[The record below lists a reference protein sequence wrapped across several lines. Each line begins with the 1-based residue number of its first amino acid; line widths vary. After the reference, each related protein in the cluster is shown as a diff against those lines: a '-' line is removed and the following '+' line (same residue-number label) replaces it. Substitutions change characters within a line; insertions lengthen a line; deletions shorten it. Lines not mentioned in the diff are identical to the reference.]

1 MVTKNSR
8 YWGRGGGGGGGGG
21 ASVCI
26 YTKLEWYRF
35 PLVTILNQ
43 HEMAIIVTSSST
55 ENSTN
60 SLELTE
66 LSSIN
71 KFR

>member
-1 MVTKNSR
+1 MNGHNCNSVELIEL
-8 YWGRGGGGGGGGG
+8 
-21 ASVCI
+21 ASI
-26 YTKLEWYRF
+26 YTKLKLCRF
-35 PLVTILNQ
+35 PLVGILNQ
-43 HEMAIIVTSSST
+43 HEMAIIVISFSR

-71 KFR
+71 KVRSLWFF

>member
-1 MVTKNSR
+1 M
-8 YWGRGGGGGGGGG
+8 
-21 ASVCI
+21 
-26 YTKLEWYRF
+26 
-35 PLVTILNQ
+35 NQ
-43 HEMAIIVTSSST
+43 HEMAIIVISFSR

-71 KFR
+71 KVRPL

>member
-8 YWGRGGGGGGGGG
+8 YWGRGGGGGGG
-21 ASVCI
+21 ASV
-26 YTKLEWYRF
+26 
-35 PLVTILNQ
+35 
-43 HEMAIIVTSSST
+43 VTSSST

>member
-8 YWGRGGGGGGGGG
+8 YWGRGGGGGG
-21 ASVCI
+21 ASV
-26 YTKLEWYRF
+26 
-35 PLVTILNQ
+35 
-43 HEMAIIVTSSST
+43 VTSSST